1 MDRIPVESKHLV
13 SVGYEPTSRVLHVEF
28 HNGAVYEY
36 KGVPEHYY
44 RAGAV
49 YEYKGV
55 PEHYYRALSDAKS
68 SGSAFHKYI
77 KPHFHGAQI

>member
-28 HNGAVYEY
+28 HNGAIYEY
-36 KGVPEHYY
+36 S
-44 RAGAV
+44 
-49 YEYKGV
+49 GV

>member
-1 MDRIPVESKHLV
+1 MDRIPVESQHLV

-28 HNGAVYEY
+28 HN
-36 KGVPEHYY
+36 
-44 RAGAV
+44 GAV

>member
-1 MDRIPVESKHLV
+1 MKRTKVDSSHIA
-13 SVGYEPTSRVLHVEF
+13 SVGYDSGTRVLHLEF
-28 HNGAVYEY
+28 SNGT
-36 KGVPEHYY
+36 
-44 RAGAV
+44 V

-77 KPHFHGAQI
+77 KPHFHGRQI